1 MFKFKKMKMQYAPI
15 ALFTYNRA
23 DHTKQAVKS
32 LLKNAEAK
40 DSDLFIFS
48 DGPKNEKAKKGVEEN
63 REYIRSLKNEND
75 LEISQSRDTE
85 NDHSSVSLVN
95 YHKENKFSQDNSSI
109 PSDDS
114 QSASLRKE
122 PSASD
127 DATQSNTPSLNR
139 EGRGESFKS
148 VTIIEREKNWGLA
161 NSLIAG
167 ITEIVNKYGRVIVV
181 EDDLILSPYFLQFMN
196 EALEKYKDEDK
207 VASISAFLNPID
219 CKAPETF
226 FLRYFACWGWAT
238 WKRGWDILIND
249 DRVLLKRLRWKKN
262 DFNIGGTGPF
272 YGILYCDKV
281 GLNDSWAV
289 RFYASQFL
297 AGKLQLFPGRTMAIQ
312 TGMDGT
318 GTHSGEGDMNYC
330 NMKVSDRPIELQDII
345 IEEDREMYDAFSR
358 FYGKGKKKTFRTEWD
373 CFKSFVRRL
382 LGIDHR

>member
-1 MFKFKKMKMQYAPI
+1 MQYAPI

-23 DHTKQAVKS
+23 DHTKQAVES
-32 LLKNAEAK
+32 LLKNVEAK

-85 NDHSSVSLVN
+85 NAHSSVSLVN

-196 EALEKYKDEDK
+196 EALEKYKDDER
-207 VASISAFLNPID
+207 VSAISGFLNPIEG
-219 CKAPETF
+219 KVPNTF
-226 FLRYFACWGWAT
+226 FLKYFACWGWAT
-238 WKRGWDILIND
+238 WKRSWDLLNTDAND
-249 DRVLLKRLRWKKN
+249 LLKKIRWRTRH
-262 DFNIGGTGPF
+262 FNFDQIANF
-272 YGILYCDKV
+272 YGQLYCQKL
-281 GLNDSWAV
+281 GLISSWAI
-289 RFYASQFL
+289 RFYASSYL
-297 AGKLQLFPGRTMAIQ
+297 RNKLILYPGVSTTIQ
-312 TGMDGT
+312 TGRDGS
-318 GTHSGEGDMNYC
+318 GTHSKEEPVLYSNMVCAQAPIAVEDIEVAESARMYRAFCDFYKKEVNENNIKRNY
-330 NMKVSDRPIELQDII
+330 KIL
-345 IEEDREMYDAFSR
+345 
-358 FYGKGKKKTFRTEWD
+358 
-373 CFKSFVRRL
+373 KSFVRRL
-382 LGIDHR
+382 IGMDYD